1 MTVKD
6 ILEYVDDLCENPF
19 DEATKLIWI
28 NQIEAEL
35 QAEVL
40 LTAVEGIVQ
49 YSEQDLYAE
58 VIAPPPFDKIYPE
71 YVIWR
76 IMLAQEE
83 TERANNQ
90 QIILD
95 EAWKAYARFVAETV
109 DPRSGMAETL
119 RYYISAYQVSV
130 KHGYVGTEAEW
141 VKSLKGDK
149 GDTGAGLNIR
159 GQVDAEA
166 QLPTLGE
173 KEAGTGYFVG
183 EGADALLFIWD
194 GKEWFFKQSLRGEH
208 GDPGYTPQKGVDYFD
223 GEAVTII
230 KTSESAESGGINVV
244 TFSDGNELSI
254 RNGDKGE
261 TGDSGVYVGSS
272 APTNGANVWIDPDG
286 TPTGTE
292 NWTFTLDDGSTVT
305 KAVYVG

>member
-6 ILEYVDDLCENPF
+6 ILEYVDDLYENPF

-49 YSEQDLYAE
+49 YSEQDIYAE

-109 DPRSGMAETL
+109 DPKSGLAETV
-119 RYYISAYQVSV
+119 RYYISAYQVAV
-130 KHGYVGTEAEW
+130 KHGYTGTEAEW
-141 VKSLKGDK
+141 IISLKGDK
-149 GDTGAGLNIR
+149 GDTGAGLNIA
-159 GQVDAEA
+159 GQVGSEA
-166 QLPTLGE
+166 QLPQLTAE
-173 KEAGTGYFVG
+173 DAGTGYFVG

-194 GKEWFFKQSLRGEH
+194 GKEWFFKQSL
-208 GDPGYTPQKGVDYFD
+208 
-223 GEAVTII
+223 
-230 KTSESAESGGINVV
+230 
-244 TFSDGNELSI
+244 
-254 RNGDKGE
+254 KGE
-261 TGDSGVYVGSS
+261 QGPAGPSGRDGRDGRDGAPGASGRDGDSGVYVGSS
-272 APTNGANVWIDPDG
+272 APTNGANVWIDSDG

-292 NWTFTLDDGSTVT
+292 IWTFTLDDGSTVT